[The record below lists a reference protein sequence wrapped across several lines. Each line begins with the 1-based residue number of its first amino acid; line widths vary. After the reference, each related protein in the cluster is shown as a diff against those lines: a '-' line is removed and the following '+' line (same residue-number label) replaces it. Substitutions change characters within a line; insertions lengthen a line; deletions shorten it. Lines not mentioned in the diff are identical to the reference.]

1 MKRHLPKLLAALLTF
16 LIGICSAGN
25 FPYESGRLQA
35 YVDVARGRYELQV
48 FGTIDRELAEFSKIA
63 ANEYGIE
70 VYTHG
75 CIISDQGIE
84 RVRGYNEVS
93 EAAIKRKYGVHV
105 IDSIWDQ
112 ARARYRAKQLAP

>member
-1 MKRHLPKLLAALLTF
+1 MKRHLPNLLAALLTF

-48 FGTIDRELAEFSKIA
+48 FGTIDRELAEFSEIA

-93 EAAIKRKYGVHV
+93 KAAIKRKYGVHV

-112 ARARYRAKQLAP
+112 ARDRYRAKQLAP